1 MLNALNPVADINSY
15 IEYFTNHGYAIRPE
29 LFYDKQLLDTIRL
42 DEKHFVFYRLANE
55 TPIQNGA
62 AKLQIRRWAPLQ
74 AHTVPLDEGVPP
86 FSDKGS
92 MEKYEINTFQY
103 GRYMEFTDKVDFEV
117 IDPVIAH
124 YTKEY
129 AIVAMETLDL
139 LARDALVTVASAF
152 YAGQV
157 ANFQSLTLEAS
168 KPSLEDLRV
177 IALSMKKQLV
187 KPRSGNRYMVIGTPD
202 FYFDM
207 IDDALVQKY
216 MTINQTTK
224 GFYDDM
230 GPIPP
235 MFGLEFYET
244 MHVDNSGEFHAT
256 ISSVEDDYLLV
267 ARYNTSTSKMQ
278 YQVIAGT
285 TYKKPRLDSSSN
297 PDNYVYDSRTGK
309 KASYIPGLKYWD
321 LDAYNQTI
329 SDGHGTYYEV
339 KVDRIFVLGADCL
352 TRTCIAGQGN
362 AKMYVKALG
371 SAGVLDPIDQRQSI
385 GFKINSVGF
394 GSTRTEAV
402 AIYYC
407 IPTQLNP
414 DFN

>member
-1 MLNALNPVADINSY
+1 MLNALNPVANINSF
-15 IEYFTNHGYAIRPE
+15 IEYFTNHGYSIRPE

-42 DEKHFVFYRLANE
+42 DESHFVFYRLANT
-55 TPIQNGA
+55 TPIQGNA
-62 AKLQIRRWAPLQ
+62 EKLQIRRWAPLE
-74 AHTVPLDEGVPP
+74 AHTVPLSEGIPP
-86 FSDKGS
+86 MSDKGS
-92 MEKYEINTFQY
+92 MESYEIGTFSY
-103 GRYMEFTDKVDFEV
+103 GRYMEFTDRVDFET

-139 LARDALVTVASAF
+139 LAREALTTVAQSA
-152 YAGQV
+152 YAKAR
-157 ANFQSLTLEAS
+157 ANFASLEIGDT
-168 KPSLEDLRV
+168 PSLNDLRV

-187 KPRSGNRYMVIGTPD
+187 KPRNGNRYHVIGTPD

-207 IDDALVQKY
+207 ISDPLVEKY

-244 MHVDNSGEFHAT
+244 MHIDDSGEYTTTEGTFLRVFKNEGGT
-256 ISSVEDDYLLV
+256 Y
-267 ARYNTSTSKMQ
+267 T
-278 YQVIAGT
+278 YQNLNAE
-285 TYKKPRLDSSSN
+285 TYRVN
-297 PDNYVYDSRTGK
+297 AEDNYVRDSRTGK
-309 KASYIPGLKYWD
+309 KASYIPGRKVWNIPENFQELKV
-321 LDAYNQTI
+321 
-329 SDGHGTYYEV
+329 H
-339 KVDRIFVLGADCL
+339 RIFVLGADCL
-352 TRTCIAGQGN
+352 TRTEIAGQGN
-362 AKMYVKALG
+362 AKMYVKPLG

-402 AIYYC
+402 VCYYC
-407 IPTQLNP
+407 VPSQANLV
-414 DFN
+414 

>member
-1 MLNALNPVADINSY
+1 MLNALNEVTDINSY
-15 IEYFTNHGYAIRPE
+15 VEYFNNHGYAIRPE

-42 DEKHFVFYRLANE
+42 DEKHFVFYRLAKS
-55 TPIQNGA
+55 TPIQGGA
-62 AKLQIRRWAPLQ
+62 KKLQIRRWAPLE

-92 MEKYEINTFQY
+92 MEKYEIETFQY

-117 IDPVIAH
+117 IDPVVSH

-129 AIVAMETLDL
+129 SIVAMETLDL
-139 LARDALVTVASAF
+139 LAREALVTVSSSF

-157 ANFQSLTLEAS
+157 ANFQSLNLTCT
-168 KPSLEDLRV
+168 PSLDDLRV
-177 IALSMKKQLV
+177 IVLSMKKQLV
-187 KPRSGNRYMVIGTPD
+187 KPIGSRYQVIGTPD

-207 IDDALVQKY
+207 IEDNLVQKY

-224 GFYDDM
+224 GFFDDM

-235 MFGLEFYET
+235 MFGMEFYET
-244 MHVDNSGEFHAT
+244 MHVDNSGEFHAIIEGT
-256 ISSVEDDYLLV
+256 EDDYLLV
-267 ARYNTSTSKMQ
+267 GRKNTSTGEME
-278 YQVIAGT
+278 YETMDAT
-285 TYKKPRLDSSSN
+285 TYKKDAE
-297 PDNYVYDSRTGK
+297 DNYVRDSRTGQ
-309 KASYIPGLKYWD
+309 KASYIPGLKKWD
-321 LDAYNQTI
+321 IDAFNEAND
-329 SDGHGTYYEV
+329 DGNGTYYEV
-339 KVDRIFVLGADCL
+339 KVDRIFVVGADAL
-352 TRTCIAGQGN
+352 TRTEIAGQGN

-407 IPTQLNP
+407 VPTQLNA

>member
-1 MLNALNPVADINSY
+1 MLNALNPVANINSF
-15 IEYFTNHGYAIRPE
+15 IEYFTNHGYSIRPE

-42 DEKHFVFYRLANE
+42 DESHFVFYRLANT
-55 TPIQNGA
+55 TPIQGNA
-62 AKLQIRRWAPLQ
+62 EKLQIRRWAPLE
-74 AHTVPLDEGVPP
+74 AHTVPLSEGVPP
-86 FSDKGS
+86 MSDKGS
-92 MEKYEINTFQY
+92 MESYEIGTFSY
-103 GRYMEFTDKVDFEV
+103 GRYMEFTDRVDFET

-139 LARDALVTVASAF
+139 LAREALTTVAQSA
-152 YAGQV
+152 YAKAR
-157 ANFQSLTLEAS
+157 ANFASLEIGDT
-168 KPSLEDLRV
+168 PSLNDLRV

-187 KPRSGNRYMVIGTPD
+187 KPRNGNRYHVIGTPD

-207 IDDALVQKY
+207 ISDPLVEKY

-244 MHVDNSGEFHAT
+244 MHIDDSGEYTTTEGTFLRVFKNEGGTYTYQNLDAAT
-256 ISSVEDDYLLV
+256 YRVNAE
-267 ARYNTSTSKMQ
+267 
-278 YQVIAGT
+278 
-285 TYKKPRLDSSSN
+285 
-297 PDNYVYDSRTGK
+297 DNYVRDSRTGK
-309 KASYIPGLKYWD
+309 KASYIPGRKVWNIPETFQELKV
-321 LDAYNQTI
+321 
-329 SDGHGTYYEV
+329 H
-339 KVDRIFVLGADCL
+339 RIFVLGADCL
-352 TRTCIAGQGN
+352 TRTEIAGQGN
-362 AKMYVKALG
+362 AKMYVKPLG

-402 AIYYC
+402 VCYNCVPSQAN
-407 IPTQLNP
+407 LA
-414 DFN
+414 

>member
-1 MLNALNPVADINSY
+1 MLNALNPVANINSF
-15 IEYFTNHGYAIRPE
+15 IEYFTNHGYSIRPE

-42 DEKHFVFYRLANE
+42 DESHFVFYRLANT
-55 TPIQNGA
+55 TPIQGNA
-62 AKLQIRRWAPLQ
+62 EKLQIRRWAPLE
-74 AHTVPLDEGVPP
+74 AHTVPLAEGVPP
-86 FSDKGS
+86 MSDKGS
-92 MEKYEINTFQY
+92 MESYEIGTFSY
-103 GRYMEFTDKVDFEV
+103 GRYMEFTDRVDFET

-124 YTKEY
+124 YTREY

-139 LARDALVTVASAF
+139 LAREALTTVAQSA
-152 YAGQV
+152 YAKAR
-157 ANFQSLTLEAS
+157 ANFASLEIGDT
-168 KPSLEDLRV
+168 PSLNDLRV

-187 KPRSGNRYMVIGTPD
+187 KPRNGNRYHVIGTPD

-207 IDDALVQKY
+207 ISDPLVEKY

-285 TYKKPRLDSSSN
+285 TYKKPHLDSSSN

-329 SDGHGTYYEV
+329 TDGHGTYYEV

>member
-15 IEYFTNHGYAIRPE
+15 IEYFNNHGYAIRPE

-42 DEKHFVFYRLANE
+42 DEKQFVFYRLANT
-55 TPIQNGA
+55 TPIQNNA

-92 MEKYEINTFQY
+92 MEKYEISTFSY
-103 GRYMEFTDKVDFEV
+103 GRYMEFTDRVDFEV

-129 AIVAMETLDL
+129 SIVAMETLDL

-157 ANFQSLTLEAS
+157 ASFQDLTLDC

-187 KPRSGNRYMVIGTPD
+187 KPRNGNRYHVIGTPD

-207 IDDALVQKY
+207 IEDALVQKY

-244 MHVDNSGEFHAT
+244 MHVDNSGEFHAI
-256 ISSVEDDYLLV
+256 ISGTEDDYLLV
-267 ARYNTSTSKMQ
+267 ARLNTSSGDME
-278 YQVIAGT
+278 YGVADAT
-285 TYKKPRLDSSSN
+285 TYKVAHLDAQGN
-297 PDNYVYDSRTGK
+297 PDNYVYDARTGQ
-309 KASYIPGLKYWD
+309 KASYIPNLKYWD
-321 LDAYNQTI
+321 LDAYNTAVG
-329 SDGHGTYYEV
+329 DGNGDWAEL
-339 KVDRIFVLGADCL
+339 KVDRVFVLGADCL
-352 TRTCIAGQGN
+352 TRTEIAGHGN

-385 GFKINSVGF
+385 GFKIDSVGF

-402 AIYYC
+402 ALDYC
-407 IPTQLNP
+407 VPTQLNA

>member
-1 MLNALNPVADINSY
+1 MLNALNPVANINSF
-15 IEYFTNHGYAIRPE
+15 IEYFTNHGYSIRPE

-42 DEKHFVFYRLANE
+42 DESHFVFYRLANT
-55 TPIQNGA
+55 TPIQGNA
-62 AKLQIRRWAPLQ
+62 EKLQIRRWAPLE
-74 AHTVPLDEGVPP
+74 AHTVPLAEGIPP
-86 FSDKGS
+86 MSDKGS
-92 MEKYEINTFQY
+92 MESYEIGTFSY
-103 GRYMEFTDKVDFEV
+103 GRYMEFTDRVDFET

-139 LARDALVTVASAF
+139 LAREALTTVAQSA
-152 YAGQV
+152 YAKAR
-157 ANFQSLTLEAS
+157 ANFASLEIGDT
-168 KPSLEDLRV
+168 PSLNDLRV

-187 KPRSGNRYMVIGTPD
+187 KPRNGNRYHVIGTPD

-207 IDDALVQKY
+207 ISDPLVEKY

-244 MHVDNSGEFHAT
+244 MHIDDSGEYTTTEGTFLRVFKNEGGT
-256 ISSVEDDYLLV
+256 Y
-267 ARYNTSTSKMQ
+267 T
-278 YQVIAGT
+278 YQNLNAE
-285 TYKKPRLDSSSN
+285 TYRVN
-297 PDNYVYDSRTGK
+297 AEDNYVRDSRTGK
-309 KASYIPGLKYWD
+309 KASYIPGRKVWNIPENFQELKV
-321 LDAYNQTI
+321 
-329 SDGHGTYYEV
+329 H
-339 KVDRIFVLGADCL
+339 RIFVLGADCL
-352 TRTCIAGQGN
+352 TRTEIAGQGN
-362 AKMYVKALG
+362 AKMYVKPLG

-402 AIYYC
+402 VCYYC
-407 IPTQLNP
+407 VPSQANLV
-414 DFN
+414 

>member
-1 MLNALNPVADINSY
+1 MLNALNPVANINSF
-15 IEYFTNHGYAIRPE
+15 IEYFTNHGYSIRPE

-42 DEKHFVFYRLANE
+42 DESHFVFYRLANT
-55 TPIQNGA
+55 TPIQGNA
-62 AKLQIRRWAPLQ
+62 EKLQIRRWAPLE
-74 AHTVPLDEGVPP
+74 AHTVPLAEGIPP
-86 FSDKGS
+86 MSDKGS
-92 MEKYEINTFQY
+92 MESYEIGTFSY
-103 GRYMEFTDKVDFEV
+103 GRYMEFTDRVDFET

-139 LARDALVTVASAF
+139 LAREALTTVAQSA
-152 YAGQV
+152 YAKAR
-157 ANFQSLTLEAS
+157 ANFASLEIGDT
-168 KPSLEDLRV
+168 PSLNDLRV

-187 KPRSGNRYMVIGTPD
+187 KPRNGNRYHVIGTPD

-207 IDDALVQKY
+207 ISDPLVEKY

-244 MHVDNSGEFHAT
+244 MHIDDSGEYTTTEGTFLRVFKNESGT
-256 ISSVEDDYLLV
+256 Y
-267 ARYNTSTSKMQ
+267 T
-278 YQVIAGT
+278 YQNLNAE
-285 TYKKPRLDSSSN
+285 TYRVN
-297 PDNYVYDSRTGK
+297 AEDNYVRDSRTGK
-309 KASYIPGLKYWD
+309 KASYIPGRKVWNIPENFQELKV
-321 LDAYNQTI
+321 
-329 SDGHGTYYEV
+329 H
-339 KVDRIFVLGADCL
+339 RIFVLGADCL
-352 TRTCIAGQGN
+352 TRTEIAGQGN
-362 AKMYVKALG
+362 AKMYVKPLG

-402 AIYYC
+402 VCYYC
-407 IPTQLNP
+407 VPSQANLV
-414 DFN
+414 

>member
-1 MLNALNPVADINSY
+1 MLNALNPVANINSF
-15 IEYFTNHGYAIRPE
+15 IEYFTNHGYSIRPE

-42 DEKHFVFYRLANE
+42 DESHFVFYRLANT
-55 TPIQNGA
+55 TPIQGNA
-62 AKLQIRRWAPLQ
+62 EKLQIRRWAPLE
-74 AHTVPLDEGVPP
+74 AHTVPLSEGVPP
-86 FSDKGS
+86 MSDKGS
-92 MEKYEINTFQY
+92 MESYEIGTFSY
-103 GRYMEFTDKVDFEV
+103 GRYMEFTDRVDFET

-139 LARDALVTVASAF
+139 LAREALTTVAQSA
-152 YAGQV
+152 YAKAR
-157 ANFQSLTLEAS
+157 ANFASLEIGDT
-168 KPSLEDLRV
+168 PSLNDLRV

-187 KPRSGNRYMVIGTPD
+187 KPRNGNRYHVIGTPD

-207 IDDALVQKY
+207 ISDPLVEKY

-244 MHVDNSGEFHAT
+244 MHIDDSGEYTTTEGTFLRVFKNEGGTYTYQNLDAAT
-256 ISSVEDDYLLV
+256 YRVNAE
-267 ARYNTSTSKMQ
+267 
-278 YQVIAGT
+278 
-285 TYKKPRLDSSSN
+285 
-297 PDNYVYDSRTGK
+297 DNYVRDSRTGK
-309 KASYIPGLKYWD
+309 KASYIPGRKVWNIPETFQELKV
-321 LDAYNQTI
+321 
-329 SDGHGTYYEV
+329 H
-339 KVDRIFVLGADCL
+339 RIFVLGADCL
-352 TRTCIAGQGN
+352 TRTEIAGQGN
-362 AKMYVKALG
+362 AKMYVKPLG

-402 AIYYC
+402 VCYYC
-407 IPTQLNP
+407 VPSQANLA
-414 DFN
+414 

>member
-1 MLNALNPVADINSY
+1 MNNQLNALNPVANINSF
-15 IEYFTNHGYAIRPE
+15 IEYFRNHGYSIKPE

-42 DEKHFVFYRLANE
+42 DESHFVFYRLANT
-55 TPIQNGA
+55 TPIQGNA
-62 AKLQIRRWAPLQ
+62 EKLQIRRWAPLE
-74 AHTVPLDEGVPP
+74 AHTVPLAEGVPP

-92 MEKYEINTFQY
+92 MESYEIGTFSY
-103 GRYMEFTDKVDFEV
+103 GRYMEFTDKVDFET

-124 YTKEY
+124 YTQEY

-139 LARDALVTVASAF
+139 LAREALTTIAQAA
-152 YAGQV
+152 YANAK
-157 ANFQSLTLEAS
+157 ANFGALEIGDV
-168 KPSLEDLRV
+168 PSLNDLRV

-187 KPRSGNRYMVIGTPD
+187 KPRNGNRYMVIGTPD

-207 IDDALVQKY
+207 INDPLVEKY

-244 MHVDNSGEFHAT
+244 MHIDDSGEYTTA
-256 ISSVEDDYLLV
+256 S
-267 ARYNTSTSKMQ
+267 
-278 YQVIAGT
+278 GT
-285 TYKKPRLDSSSN
+285 FLRTYKVSGSTYTYTNLDAATYKVAAA
-297 PDNYVYDSRTGK
+297 DNYVRDARTGM
-309 KASYIPGLKYWD
+309 KASYIPNLTKW
-321 LDAYNQTI
+321 NI
-329 SDGHGTYYEV
+329 PSDSSELHV
-339 KVDRIFVLGADCL
+339 HRIFVLGADCL
-352 TRTCIAGQGN
+352 TRTEIAGQGN
-362 AKMYVKALG
+362 AKMYVKPLG

-402 AIYYC
+402 VCYYC
-407 IPTQLNP
+407 VPSQANL
-414 DFN
+414 

>member
-1 MLNALNPVADINSY
+1 MLNALNPVANINSF
-15 IEYFTNHGYAIRPE
+15 IEYFRNHGYSIRPE

-42 DEKHFVFYRLANE
+42 DESHFVFYRLANT
-55 TPIQNGA
+55 TPIQGNA
-62 AKLQIRRWAPLQ
+62 EKLQIRRWAPLE
-74 AHTVPLDEGVPP
+74 AHTVPLSEGIPP
-86 FSDKGS
+86 MSDKGS
-92 MEKYEINTFQY
+92 MESYEIGTFSY
-103 GRYMEFTDKVDFEV
+103 GRYMEFTDRVDFET

-139 LARDALVTVASAF
+139 LAREALTTVAQSA
-152 YAGQV
+152 YAKAR
-157 ANFQSLTLEAS
+157 ANFASLEIGDT
-168 KPSLEDLRV
+168 PSLNDLRV

-187 KPRSGNRYMVIGTPD
+187 KPRNGNRYHVIGTPD

-207 IDDALVQKY
+207 ISDPLVEKY

-244 MHVDNSGEFHAT
+244 MHIDDSGEYTTTEGTFLRVFKNEGGVYT
-256 ISSVEDDYLLV
+256 
-267 ARYNTSTSKMQ
+267 
-278 YQVIAGT
+278 YQNLDAT
-285 TYKKPRLDSSSN
+285 TYRVN
-297 PDNYVYDSRTGK
+297 AEDNYVRDSRTGK
-309 KASYIPGLKYWD
+309 KASYIPDRKVWNIPENFQELKV
-321 LDAYNQTI
+321 
-329 SDGHGTYYEV
+329 H
-339 KVDRIFVLGADCL
+339 RIFVLGADCL
-352 TRTCIAGQGN
+352 TRTEIAGQGN
-362 AKMYVKALG
+362 AKMYVKPLG

-402 AIYYC
+402 VCYYC
-407 IPTQLNP
+407 VPSQANLV
-414 DFN
+414 

>member
-1 MLNALNPVADINSY
+1 MLNALNPVANINSF

-42 DEKHFVFYRLANE
+42 DESHFVFYRLANT
-55 TPIQNGA
+55 TPIQGNA
-62 AKLQIRRWAPLQ
+62 EKLQIRRWAPLE
-74 AHTVPLDEGVPP
+74 AHTVPLSEGVPP
-86 FSDKGS
+86 MSDKGS
-92 MEKYEINTFQY
+92 MESYEIGTFSY
-103 GRYMEFTDKVDFEV
+103 GRYMEFTDRVDFET

-139 LARDALVTVASAF
+139 LAREALTTVAQSA
-152 YAGQV
+152 YAKAR
-157 ANFQSLTLEAS
+157 ANFASLEIGDT
-168 KPSLEDLRV
+168 PSLNDLRV

-187 KPRSGNRYMVIGTPD
+187 KPRNGNRYHVIGTPD

-207 IDDALVQKY
+207 ISDPLVEKY

-244 MHVDNSGEFHAT
+244 MHIDDSGEYTTTEGTFLRVFKNEGGVYT
-256 ISSVEDDYLLV
+256 
-267 ARYNTSTSKMQ
+267 
-278 YQVIAGT
+278 YQNLDAT
-285 TYKKPRLDSSSN
+285 TYRVN
-297 PDNYVYDSRTGK
+297 AEDNYVRDSRTGK
-309 KASYIPGLKYWD
+309 KASYIPDRKVWNIPENFQELKV
-321 LDAYNQTI
+321 
-329 SDGHGTYYEV
+329 H
-339 KVDRIFVLGADCL
+339 RIFVLGADCL
-352 TRTCIAGQGN
+352 TRTEIAGQGN
-362 AKMYVKALG
+362 AKMYVKPLG

-402 AIYYC
+402 VCYYC
-407 IPTQLNP
+407 VPSQANLA
-414 DFN
+414 

>member
-1 MLNALNPVADINSY
+1 MLNALNPVANINSF
-15 IEYFTNHGYAIRPE
+15 IEYFTNHGYSIRPE

-42 DEKHFVFYRLANE
+42 DESHFVFYRLANT
-55 TPIQNGA
+55 TPIQGNA
-62 AKLQIRRWAPLQ
+62 EKLQIRRWAPLE
-74 AHTVPLDEGVPP
+74 AHTVPLSEGIPP
-86 FSDKGS
+86 MSDKGS
-92 MEKYEINTFQY
+92 MESYEIGTFSY
-103 GRYMEFTDKVDFEV
+103 GRYMEFTDRVDFET

-139 LARDALVTVASAF
+139 LAREALTTVAQSA
-152 YAGQV
+152 YAKAR
-157 ANFQSLTLEAS
+157 ANFASLEIGDT
-168 KPSLEDLRV
+168 PSLNDLRV

-187 KPRSGNRYMVIGTPD
+187 KPRNGNRYHVIGTPD

-207 IDDALVQKY
+207 ISDPLVEKY

-244 MHVDNSGEFHAT
+244 MHIDDSGEYTTTEGTFLRVFKNESGT
-256 ISSVEDDYLLV
+256 Y
-267 ARYNTSTSKMQ
+267 T
-278 YQVIAGT
+278 YQNLDAT
-285 TYKKPRLDSSSN
+285 TYRVN
-297 PDNYVYDSRTGK
+297 AEDNYVRDSRTGK
-309 KASYIPGLKYWD
+309 KASYIPGRKVWNIPENFQELKV
-321 LDAYNQTI
+321 
-329 SDGHGTYYEV
+329 H
-339 KVDRIFVLGADCL
+339 RIFVLGADCL
-352 TRTCIAGQGN
+352 TRTEIAGQGN
-362 AKMYVKALG
+362 AKMYVKPLG

-402 AIYYC
+402 VCYYC
-407 IPTQLNP
+407 VPSQANLA
-414 DFN
+414 

>member
-1 MLNALNPVADINSY
+1 MLNALNPVANINSF
-15 IEYFTNHGYAIRPE
+15 IEYFRNHGYSIRPE

-42 DEKHFVFYRLANE
+42 DESHFVFYRLANT
-55 TPIQNGA
+55 TPIQGNA
-62 AKLQIRRWAPLQ
+62 EKLQIRRWAPLE
-74 AHTVPLDEGVPP
+74 AHTVPLAEGVPP
-86 FSDKGS
+86 MSDKGS
-92 MEKYEINTFQY
+92 MESYEIGTFSY
-103 GRYMEFTDKVDFEV
+103 GRYMEFTDRVDFET

-139 LARDALVTVASAF
+139 LAREALTTVAQSA
-152 YAGQV
+152 YAKAR
-157 ANFQSLTLEAS
+157 ANFASLEIGDT
-168 KPSLEDLRV
+168 PSLNDLRV

-187 KPRSGNRYMVIGTPD
+187 KPRNGNRYHVIGTPD

-207 IDDALVQKY
+207 ISDPLVEKY

-244 MHVDNSGEFHAT
+244 MHIDDSGEYTTTEGTFLRVFKNESGTYTYQNLDAAT
-256 ISSVEDDYLLV
+256 YRANAE
-267 ARYNTSTSKMQ
+267 
-278 YQVIAGT
+278 
-285 TYKKPRLDSSSN
+285 
-297 PDNYVYDSRTGK
+297 DNYVRDSRTGK
-309 KASYIPGLKYWD
+309 KASYIPGRKVWNIPENFQELKV
-321 LDAYNQTI
+321 
-329 SDGHGTYYEV
+329 H
-339 KVDRIFVLGADCL
+339 RIFVLGADCL
-352 TRTCIAGQGN
+352 TRTEIAGQGN
-362 AKMYVKALG
+362 AKMYVKPLG

-402 AIYYC
+402 VCYYC
-407 IPTQLNP
+407 VPSQANLA
-414 DFN
+414 

>member
-15 IEYFTNHGYAIRPE
+15 IEYFNNHGYAIRPE

-42 DEKHFVFYRLANE
+42 DEKQFVFYRLANT
-55 TPIQNGA
+55 TPIQNNA

-92 MEKYEINTFQY
+92 MEKYEINTFSY
-103 GRYMEFTDKVDFEV
+103 GRYMEFTDRVDFEV

-129 AIVAMETLDL
+129 SIVAMETLDL

-157 ANFQSLTLEAS
+157 ANFQSLTLES

-187 KPRSGNRYMVIGTPD
+187 KPRNGNRYHVIGTPD

-207 IDDALVQKY
+207 IEDPLVQKY

-224 GFYDDM
+224 GVYDDM

-244 MHVDNSGEFHAT
+244 MHIDDSGEYTTTEGTFLRVFKNEGGSYT
-256 ISSVEDDYLLV
+256 
-267 ARYNTSTSKMQ
+267 
-278 YQVIAGT
+278 YQNLNAD
-285 TYKKPRLDSSSN
+285 TYRVN
-297 PDNYVYDSRTGK
+297 AEDNYVRDSRTGK
-309 KASYIPGLKYWD
+309 KASYIPGRKVWNIPENFQELKV
-321 LDAYNQTI
+321 
-329 SDGHGTYYEV
+329 H
-339 KVDRIFVLGADCL
+339 RIFVLGADCL
-352 TRTCIAGQGN
+352 TRTEIAGQGN
-362 AKMYVKALG
+362 AKMYVKPLG

-402 AIYYC
+402 VCYYC
-407 IPTQLNP
+407 VPSQANLV
-414 DFN
+414 

>member
-42 DEKHFVFYRLANE
+42 DEKNFVFYRLAKT
-55 TPIQNGA
+55 TPIQGNA
-62 AKLQIRRWAPLQ
+62 EKLQIRRWAPLQ

-92 MEKYEINTFQY
+92 MEKYEIGTFQY
-103 GRYMEFTDKVDFEV
+103 GRYMEFTDKVDFNV

-124 YTKEY
+124 YTQEY

-139 LARDALVTVASAF
+139 LARDALVTVASSF

-157 ANFQSLTLEAS
+157 ASFEDLTIDCT
-168 KPSLEDLRV
+168 PSLEDLRV
-177 IALSMKKQLV
+177 IVLSMKKQLV
-187 KPRSGNRYMVIGTPD
+187 KPIGSRYQVIGTPD

-207 IDDALVQKY
+207 INDALVQKY

-224 GFYDDM
+224 GFFDDM

-235 MFGLEFYET
+235 MFGMEFYET
-244 MHVDNSGEFHAT
+244 MHVDNSGEFHAVVNG
-256 ISSVEDDYLLV
+256 VEDDYLLV
-267 ARYNTSTSKMQ
+267 GRDNSGSMEYAA
-278 YQVIAGT
+278 VDAT
-285 TYKKPRLDSSSN
+285 TYKVAKVDGQGN
-297 PDNYVYDSRTGK
+297 PDNYVYDSRTGQ
-309 KASYIPGLKYWD
+309 KASYIPNLKYWD
-321 LDAYNQTI
+321 LDAYNTDQSATANPYVEI
-329 SDGHGTYYEV
+329 

-352 TRTCIAGQGN
+352 TRTEIAGQGN

-394 GSTRTEAV
+394 GSTRPEAV

-407 IPTQLNP
+407 VPTQLNA